1 MSFLDFANS
10 QFESFKNTLNSF
22 KLDLNEDF
30 SKLEVLKTEDF
41 ITESVSGD
49 RLDISILAANKFLNS
64 SKKLEWFFNTPV

>member
-1 MSFLDFANS
+1 MSFSEFVDSKLK
-10 QFESFKNTLNSF
+10 SFKNTLNSF

-49 RLDISILAANKFLNS
+49 RLDISILAADKFVTW
-64 SKKLEWFFNTPV
+64 KLK